1 MPETNPSSD
10 PVNSPAPSGGGSEE
24 AKPLSALEAY
34 RKERAEMFAARLKE
48 VKDREAMK
56 EAIRTASQNSSLLV
70 PTKDFPSTQEEEDEQ
85 LPATSSTPETDLFLR
100 RTESQTIPRPPERKL
115 QKTLISAL
123 ICIGLP
129 VLIATLYYGFLASDQ
144 YAATA
149 QFSIHSNTP
158 PSASNAS
165 SPSGLASVLAGGSGN
180 ASMLAVLGE
189 MFVVQD
195 YVGSSQILTDIKP
208 KLDLRTL
215 YRRHEADFWARLPA
229 RASDKALLSYWR
241 SMVVVQVDNNTGIGQ
256 LTVKA
261 FTAQDSKDIADEVL
275 SLSEALVNKM
285 SERSQKDTIN
295 LAQTEVDAASAR
307 VLKAH
312 EALNSFFLQQSQQSK
327 VPDATGRPATEVLS
341 TRDRL
346 NQELNFAEQAYGAA
360 LTTRQAASAVAMVRG
375 LYLEPFVKPQ
385 LADYAE
391 FPSRSECVLLTFL
404 VASLIWVLGLL
415 VVAATKEHL

>member
-10 PVNSPAPSGGGSEE
+10 PVNSPAPNGGGSEE

-34 RKERAEMFAARLKE
+34 RKDRAEMFAARLKE

-56 EAIRTASQNSSLLV
+56 EAIRTASQNSSLIV
-70 PTKDFPSTQEEEDEQ
+70 PTKDFPVTQEEEDEQ
-85 LPATSSTPETDLFLR
+85 LPATSTTPENELFLR

-158 PSASNAS
+158 PTASNGSA
-165 SPSGLASVLAGGSGN
+165 PSGLASMLAGGGSSS
-180 ASMLAVLGE
+180 SMLAVLGE

-195 YVGSSQILTDIKP
+195 YVGSAQILTDIKP

-215 YRRHEADFWARLPA
+215 YRRPEADFWARLPA
-229 RASDKALLSYWR
+229 KAPDKTLLTYWR
-241 SMVVVQVDNNTGIGQ
+241 SMVQVQVDNSTGIGQ

-261 FTAQDSKDIADEVL
+261 FTAQDAKDIADEVL
-275 SLSEALVNKM
+275 ALSEGLVNKM
-285 SERSQKDTIN
+285 SDRSQKDTID
-295 LAQTEVDAASAR
+295 LAQKEVDAASAR

-312 EALNSFFLQQSQQSK
+312 EALNAFFLQESK
-327 VPDATGRPATEVLS
+327 MRDVTGRPATEVLA

-375 LYLEPFVKPQ
+375 LYLEAFVKPQ
-385 LADYAE
+385 LADFAE

-404 VASLIWVLGLL
+404 VASLVWVLGLL